1 MAMTLTDGNFKETVL
16 NSDKVSIVD
25 FWAVWC
31 GPCRMIAPSIEELAK
46 EYEGK
51 AVIGKLNVDEN
62 PQVSMEYGIRSIPTV
77 LFFKNGKIVDKQV
90 GVVPKSVLE
99 SKLKA
104 QMQQPV

>member
-46 EYEGK
+46 EYDGK

-62 PQVSMEYGIRSIPTV
+62 PQVSMEYGIRSIPTI

-104 QMQQPV
+104 QMQPA

>member
-1 MAMTLTDGNFKETVL
+1 MPVTLTDGNFKETVL

-46 EYEGK
+46 EYDGK

-62 PQVSMEYGIRSIPTV
+62 PQVSMEYGIRSIPTI

-99 SKLKA
+99 NKLKA
-104 QMQQPV
+104 QMQPA

>member
-46 EYEGK
+46 EYDGK

-77 LFFKNGKIVDKQV
+77 LFFKNGKMVDKQV

-104 QMQQPV
+104 QMQPA